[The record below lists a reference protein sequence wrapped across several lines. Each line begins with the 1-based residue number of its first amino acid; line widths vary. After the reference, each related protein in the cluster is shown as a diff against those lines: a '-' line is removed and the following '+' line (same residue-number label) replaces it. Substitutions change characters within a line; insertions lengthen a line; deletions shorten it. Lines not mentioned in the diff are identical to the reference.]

1 MKEKDKKKKTFGDLK
16 IGDSI
21 YLLSGLEVKEL
32 KITKVSSFKGGGSQ
46 SVTLNID
53 GKVNGYD
60 YVYVGKHF
68 SSSYS
73 STVFT
78 EKKDAW
84 EKLIENS
91 QARYKE
97 LTDEIDKRITEFDKL
112 EKFLDNVKGKTLW

>member
-1 MKEKDKKKKTFGDLK
+1 MEKEKKKKTFGDLK

-21 YLLSGLEVKEL
+21 YLLSGLGVKEL
-32 KITKVSSFKGGGSQ
+32 RITKVSSFKGGGNQ
-46 SVTLNID
+46 SVTLDID
-53 GKVNGYD
+53 GKVYGYD

-73 STVFT
+73 STVFA

-84 EKLIENS
+84 ERLIGES

-97 LTDEIDKRITEFDKL
+97 LIDEIDERITEFDKL

>member
-1 MKEKDKKKKTFGDLK
+1 MEKDKKKKTFGDLK

-32 KITKVSSFKGGGSQ
+32 KITKVSCFKGGGSQ
-46 SVTLNID
+46 SVTLYTD
-53 GKVNGYD
+53 GKVNGYN

-84 EKLIENS
+84 ERLIGDS
-91 QARYKE
+91 RARCKE
-97 LTDEIDKRITEFDKL
+97 LTDEIDKRIAEFDKL

>member
-1 MKEKDKKKKTFGDLK
+1 MKENKKKTFGDLR

-21 YLLSGLEVKEL
+21 YLLSGLGVKEL
-32 KITKVSSFKGGGSQ
+32 RITKVSSFKGGGCQ

-53 GKVNGYD
+53 GKVNGYN

-68 SSSYS
+68 SSSYN
-73 STVFT
+73 STVFV

-84 EKLIENS
+84 ERLIGDS

-97 LTDEIDKRITEFDKL
+97 LMDEIDEKITEFDKL
-112 EKFLDNVKGKTLW
+112 EKFLDYVKGKTLW